1 MKNKSV
7 RRDINKGYIILYLCV
22 LLCIVI
28 GEIVLYNVQ
37 EKFSL
42 MDLVKDIIGNL
53 MGVLAAFVVFDIAH
67 EKISRDSYASEIS
80 GQILDTMMYHPE
92 TMKLYE
98 TNHKKLFVNA
108 FIESIVEDDDV
119 AQMLNGTLDRY
130 MLTKEDFENKKLP
143 DSLCRI
149 RTAFSYRLVID
160 TQRTKAFQSLKRDG
174 GEDPYF
180 YIQEEIYYKEKVLTK
195 QGRVQRDS
203 LVKIGFIFDD
213 AVLDSSLRGS
223 KKFQMN
229 TELQNCIFR
238 ERLDIEDE
246 DIDKLCALSK
256 EELKNVVE
264 KMIRPHLSINRCPG
278 TIKEV
283 INIPNQGIVVV
294 FELNDCIDV
303 DEYTVEMIFHIPQRW
318 NSIIKVILPEPT
330 KEPSISLSYN
340 EDEVDVEM
348 CPFMNGTELSAY
360 EEAAEGDNGVYN
372 MTLSGEWVFPMSGI
386 VFPVRRK

>member
-1 MKNKSV
+1 MKKKST
-7 RRDINKGYIILYLCV
+7 RRDINKAYIILYLSV

-28 GEIVLYNVQ
+28 GEIILYNVQ

-67 EKISRDSYASEIS
+67 EKISKDSYASEIS
-80 GQILDTMMYHPE
+80 EQILDTMMYHPE
-92 TMKLYE
+92 TMNLYE
-98 TNHKKLFVNA
+98 NNQKKLFVNA
-108 FIESIVEDDDV
+108 FIESIVEDVDV

-130 MLTKEDFENKKLP
+130 MLTKEDFENKNLP
-143 DSLCRI
+143 SSLCRI

-160 TQRTKAFQSLKRDG
+160 TQRTKAFKLLKRDEK
-174 GEDPYF
+174 EDPYF
-180 YIQEEIYYKEKVLTK
+180 FIQEEIYYKEKILTK
-195 QGRVQRDS
+195 QGRVHRDS
-203 LVKIGFIFDD
+203 LVRIGFIFDD

-246 DIDKLCALSK
+246 DIDKLCSLSE
-256 EELKNVVE
+256 EELKNTIE
-264 KMIRPHLSINRCPG
+264 KMIRPHLSINRCPRR
-278 TIKEV
+278 IKEV

-294 FELNDCIDV
+294 FELDHSIDM

-348 CPFMNGTELSAY
+348 CPFMNGTEL
-360 EEAAEGDNGVYN
+360 
-372 MTLSGEWVFPMSGI
+372 
-386 VFPVRRK
+386 